1 MAITLVSYTYVEA
14 GGAPPKIRERNS
26 SSAVRSYLDA
36 HVDALMRKAAT
47 NSVSPAVFRSDDG
60 RACFEHLSTGT
71 KAQFLATS
79 QELAD
84 QVYSRMD
91 QRAARGFFV
100 TLRRRSPA
108 LGAAL
113 KLDVNDAAAAALRRD
128 SAGEPTLEAVQD
140 LLDIPGELQK
150 GAVVPDGRPDSEVIV
165 GDKLVKA
172 SLYFLD
178 ALDVQQ
184 HVAAG
189 PATVDFLR
197 VVQEVAP
204 TKVAATVAAVEQETR
219 TSLRDFFDRH
229 TDLLDDNEKA
239 QVLDRAR
246 VRRRPIDAIDPESY
260 AVREEIEADGIVIRG
275 RSSTIREKLRISERP
290 GGYRIEI
297 DVEEQPRRRYI

>member
-1 MAITLVSYTYVEA
+1 MAVGHASASCRRARKHSFLHRRRISPIKSIPEWTS
-14 GGAPPKIRERNS
+14 AP
-26 SSAVRSYLDA
+26 
-36 HVDALMRKAAT
+36 T
-47 NSVSPAVFRSDDG
+47 
-60 RACFEHLSTGT
+60 
-71 KAQFLATS
+71 
-79 QELAD
+79 
-84 QVYSRMD
+84 
-91 QRAARGFFV
+91 RGFFV
-100 TLRRRSPA
+100 TLRRSGPA

-113 KLDVNDAAAAALRRD
+113 KLDVHDAAAAALRRD

-150 GAVVPDGRPDSEVIV
+150 GAVVPDGRPGSEVII

-184 HVAAG
+184 HAAAG
-189 PATVDFLR
+189 AATVDFLR

-204 TKVAATVAAVEQETR
+204 TKVAATVAAVELETR
-219 TSLRDFFDRH
+219 TSLREFFDRH
-229 TDLLDDNEKA
+229 ADLLDEDEQE

-260 AVREEIEADGIVIRG
+260 ALREEIEADGIVIRG

-290 GGYRIEI
+290 GGYRVEI